1 MKPSTGSGRT
11 VWGFALRTLQ
21 VQAHNYD
28 KDFDTVTLKC
38 SHNVATFLPQT
49 SKIMTSIALKS
60 MDVRSRVEPELKQN
74 AADVLAQCGLTLSDG
89 IRLFLRQVVA
99 QRGLPFDVKVPS
111 PETQAAMNELRT
123 ADRARFKTA
132 QELFDDLDKVSKG

>member
-1 MKPSTGSGRT
+1 M
-11 VWGFALRTLQ
+11 A
-21 VQAHNYD
+21 
-28 KDFDTVTLKC
+28 
-38 SHNVATFLPQT
+38 
-49 SKIMTSIALKS
+49 SIALKS
-60 MDVRSRVEPELKQN
+60 MDVRSREEPELKQN

-132 QELFDDLDKVSKG
+132 QELFDDLDKVSKGSTHQSATHQ